1 MKYHTACILAFFA
14 ASAQG
19 FTNPSSS
26 VASSSFSSNTNGL
39 FVRYATSAPTE
50 TSWRDLHQF
59 NIALDKIAEQ
69 CSSTKKPVVSKAAE
83 CEELWQTQIK
93 RNGEILPDTISFNTV
108 LKAWNRCCSTLS
120 ECQRLKATIPTDYK
134 RSVNIFT
141 PLDAA
146 KHATTLLLEQKDP
159 PVDVASYN
167 IVIDTWAK
175 SRAAEAPEA
184 AERVLKLMLDDNDVE
199 ADTFSYNGVLDA
211 WANSGREDGLDKIV
225 QIYHHMEG
233 LQKQGKDIQPTI
245 RTVNAILNAYAK
257 VVSTYSRVGNYQER
271 QHDKIEE
278 YSEEAYELF
287 VETKEKADK
296 TGESMWMPDVM
307 TYTILMDIYS
317 KCGTYK
323 ATQKAENLL
332 KELKK
337 KFEESKNG
345 SLKPNFRTYT
355 ALLTAWSRT
364 RSDESPTRVE
374 ELLDEMKAN
383 PATQPNART
392 YTSAI
397 QCWGKSSDSQKAKR
411 VLKLLLAMKESHKTT
426 GKNDVRP
433 TIMTYNAAIDACA
446 KCLGSR
452 EDQTEALKISFAI
465 LKSAEADDAVE
476 VNSMTY
482 SMVLHAVTKL
492 LPSGPECSQVAS
504 ALFEK
509 AKKGGYVDQSVVR
522 NVRAC
527 VGPKNMQKL
536 FEGYADAGGLY
547 DFDSFP
553 NSWKRNIR

>member
-1 MKYHTACILAFFA
+1 MKYLQPCMLAFLA

-26 VASSSFSSNTNGL
+26 VISASSSLNSNVYGL
-39 FVRYATSAPTE
+39 PARRATSVAME
-50 TSWRDLHQF
+50 TSSADLQQF
-59 NIALDKIAEQ
+59 NVVLDKLAEQ
-69 CSSTKKPVVSKAAE
+69 CSDTKKPVISKAAE
-83 CEELWQTQIK
+83 CEEIWKTQIIE
-93 RNGEILPDTISFNTV
+93 NGEVLPDTISFNTV

-120 ECQRLKATIPTDYK
+120 ECQRLKLTVPTDFK
-134 RSVNIFT
+134 CSVNVFT

-146 KHATTLLLEQKDP
+146 RHATSLLLEQKDP
-159 PVDVASYN
+159 PVDLASYN
-167 IVIDTWAK
+167 IIIDTWAK
-175 SRAAEAPEA
+175 SRAPEAPEA
-184 AERVLKLMLDDNDVE
+184 AERVLKLMLDNDNVE

-211 WANSGREDGLDKIV
+211 WANSGREDGIDKIV

-257 VVSTYSRVGNYQER
+257 VVSSYSRVSHAQNR
-271 QHDKIEE
+271 RTDKIED
-278 YSEEAYELF
+278 YSEAAFDLF
-287 VETKEKADK
+287 DKTKKKADEI
-296 TGESMWMPDVM
+296 GDSAWLPDVM
-307 TYTILMDIYS
+307 TYTILMDICS

-323 ATQKAENLL
+323 ATQKAEELL
-332 KELKK
+332 KELKE
-337 KFEESKNG
+337 KFAKTKQNN
-345 SLKPNFRTYT
+345 LKPNFRTYT

-374 ELLDEMKAN
+374 ELLDEMKSN
-383 PATQPNART
+383 PAAQPNART

-397 QCWGKSSDSQKAKR
+397 QCWGKSQDSQKAKR
-411 VLKLLLAMKESHKTT
+411 VLKLLLDMKNSQKS
-426 GKNDVRP
+426 DARP

-446 KCLGSR
+446 KCVGSR
-452 EDQTEALKISFAI
+452 EEQTEALKISFAI

-492 LPSGPECSQVAS
+492 LPAGPECSQVAS

-509 AKKGGYVDQSVVR
+509 AKKNGFVDQSVMR
-522 NVRAC
+522 NVRSC
-527 VGPKNMQKL
+527 VGPQKMETIC
-536 FEGYADAGGLY
+536 EGYATSSGHY

-553 NSWKRNIR
+553 NSWKRNTR

>member
-1 MKYHTACILAFFA
+1 M
-14 ASAQG
+14 
-19 FTNPSSS
+19 
-26 VASSSFSSNTNGL
+26 
-39 FVRYATSAPTE
+39 
-50 TSWRDLHQF
+50 D
-59 NIALDKIAEQ
+59 LDKVAEQ
-69 CSSTKKPVVSKAAE
+69 CSNTKKPVISKAAE
-83 CEELWQTQIK
+83 CEELWNTQIK
-93 RNGEILPDTISFNTV
+93 RNGEIMPDTISFNTV

-120 ECQRLKATIPTDYK
+120 ECARLKSSIPTDFK
-134 RSVNIFT
+134 CSVNVYT

-146 KHATTLLLEQKDP
+146 RHATTLLLEQKDP
-159 PVDVASYN
+159 PLDVASYN

-184 AERVLKLMLDDNDVE
+184 AERVLKLMLDNEDVE

-211 WANSGREDGLDKIV
+211 WANSGREDGLEKIV

-257 VVSTYSRVGNYQER
+257 VVSTYSRVSNPQLREN
-271 QHDKIEE
+271 DKIED
-278 YSEEAYELF
+278 YSEAAYKIF
-287 VETKEKADK
+287 VETKEKADT
-296 TGESMWMPDVM
+296 TGESMWVPDVM

-317 KCGTYK
+317 KCGTYE
-323 ATQKAENLL
+323 ATQKAVELL
-332 KELKK
+332 DELKAEFK
-337 KFEESKNG
+337 KSKNK

-364 RSDESPTRVE
+364 RSSESPSKVE
-374 ELLDEMKAN
+374 ELLDEMESN
-383 PATQPNART
+383 SATQPNART

-397 QCWGKSSDSQKAKR
+397 QCWGKSQDSQKAKR
-411 VLKLLLAMKESHKTT
+411 VLKLLLSMKESFKKT
-426 GKNDVRP
+426 GRHDVRP

-452 EDQTEALKISFAI
+452 AEQTEALKIAFAI
-465 LKSAEADDAVE
+465 LKSAEADDAVV

-492 LPSGPECSQVAS
+492 LPSGSECSSVAS

-509 AKKGGYVDQSVVR
+509 AKKGGFVDQSVVR

-536 FEGYADAGGLY
+536 FEGYADERGIY
-547 DFDSFP
+547 DMDKFP
-553 NSWKRNIR
+553 NSWKRNTR